1 MTNEELKKYYFGAYS
16 FEETE
21 DGYLQAFQYTK
32 AQMDYFQGAF
42 DFWYDRCMASTSKTI
57 ELNTEATKIS
67 FDFKIIWMGSPDSF
81 ELQVDGQ
88 ITKIQYVM
96 DYMKA
101 DLPPMFGK
109 PGEDGPDRKAF
120 GEEKPE
126 PPQGGFPG
134 WKLPKE
140 GKIEWE
146 LPEGKKNVVIYL
158 PADATVVVRNFEL
171 NAPAKRPVKNE
182 KVLWLGDSIT
192 QGFGPLRSGQTYVTV
207 ANRILNYDIVNQGIG
222 GYVYDKKSLMKMD
235 GYQPDKIIVA
245 LGTNQY
251 GSETMTDVEEYYET
265 LTGIYGNEIPILCIS
280 PIWRGDQPEGYEKF
294 VSFCENVKKIAGSY
308 KNVTVVDGFTLVPHL
323 KEYYLDNLHP
333 NCLGT
338 ENYGRNLVEIIRKL
352 GW

>member
-57 ELNTEATKIS
+57 ELNTEATKVS

-88 ITKIQYVM
+88 ITKIAYVM
-96 DYMKA
+96 DFMKEG
-101 DLPPMFGK
+101 M
-109 PGEDGPDRKAF
+109 
-120 GEEKPE
+120 PE
-126 PPQGGFPG
+126 PDFSKGFPG
-134 WKLPKE
+134 WNLPKE
-140 GKIEWE
+140 GRIEWE
-146 LPEGKKNVVIYL
+146 LPEGKKSVVIYL
-158 PADATVVVRNFEL
+158 PADATVVVRNFEV
-171 NAPAKRPVKNE
+171 NAPAERPAKNE

-280 PIWRGDQPEGYEKF
+280 PIWRGDVPEHYEKF

-308 KNVTVVDGFTLVPHL
+308 QNVTVVDGFTLVPHL

-338 ENYGRNLVEIIRKL
+338 ENYGRNLVEAIRNI
-352 GW
+352 GF

>member
-1 MTNEELKKYYFGAYS
+1 MTNEELKKFYFGAYS
-16 FEETE
+16 FEEME
-21 DGYLQAFQYTK
+21 DGYLQAFQYTP
-32 AQMDYFQGAF
+32 AQMDYFKDAF
-42 DFWYDRCMASTSKTI
+42 DFWYDRCMASTAKTI
-57 ELNTEATKIS
+57 EMNTEATKVS
-67 FDFKIIWMGSPDSF
+67 FEFKIIWLGSPDSF

-88 ITKIQYVM
+88 ISKIKYVM
-96 DYMKA
+96 DYMKEG
-101 DLPPMFGK
+101 M
-109 PGEDGPDRKAF
+109 
-120 GEEKPE
+120 PE
-126 PPQGGFPG
+126 PDFSKGFPG
-134 WKLPKE
+134 WNLPKE

-158 PADATVVVRNFEL
+158 PADATVLVRNFEI
-171 NAPAKRPVKNE
+171 NAPAERPAKNE

-192 QGFGPLRSGQTYVTV
+192 QGFGPLRSGQTYVSV
-207 ANRILNYDIVNQGIG
+207 ANRLLNYDTINQGIG

-251 GSETMTDVEEYYET
+251 GDETMTAVEEYYET

-294 VSFCENVKKIAGSY
+294 VDFCENIKKIAGSY
-308 KNVTVVDGFTLVPHL
+308 ENVTVVDGFTLVPHL

-338 ENYGRNLVEIIRKL
+338 ENYGRNLVEVIRKI
-352 GW
+352 GF

>member
-1 MTNEELKKYYFGAYS
+1 MIMTNEELKKYYFGAYN

-32 AQMDYFQGAF
+32 AQRDYFKDAF
-42 DFWYDRCMASTSKTI
+42 DFWYDRCTASTSKTI
-57 ELNTEATKIS
+57 EMITEATKVS
-67 FDFKIIWMGSPDSF
+67 FDFKIIWLGSPDSF

-88 ITKIQYVM
+88 ITKINYVM
-96 DYMKA
+96 DFMKEG
-101 DLPPMFGK
+101 M
-109 PGEDGPDRKAF
+109 
-120 GEEKPE
+120 PE
-126 PPQGGFPG
+126 PDFSKGFPG
-134 WKLPKE
+134 WNLPKE
-140 GKIEWE
+140 GRIEWE

-158 PADATVVVRNFEL
+158 PADATVVVRNFEV
-171 NAPAKRPVKNE
+171 NAPARRPEKNE

-207 ANRILNYDIVNQGIG
+207 ANRILNYDIINQGIG

-280 PIWRGDQPEGYEKF
+280 PIWRGDQPEGYETF
-294 VSFCENVKKIAGSY
+294 VSFCEKVKKIAGSY

-338 ENYGRNLVEIIRKL
+338 ENYGRNLVEAIRKI
-352 GW
+352 GF